1 MNAEEKGILRMAEID
16 ATLAELA
23 DFCDESVAKLST
35 VMTNAELIAAK
46 EAIHAHTTPL
56 ATIQKAMR
64 NIAPEDRPRIG
75 AALHEV
81 RSRLEGAIDVSERRV
96 NEVELANR
104 LRTEHD
110 DIAAYLHPGR
120 LRGTGALHLLTQTRM
135 MLEDLFIGMGF
146 VVAEGPEVETEWHNF
161 EALNIPKFHPAR
173 ANQDSFYLNY
183 GEPESTLLRTHT
195 SPVQVRLMQTSELPI
210 YAIVPGRV
218 YRRDTPDARHTP
230 AFHQLEALVVDKGIT
245 FANLKATI
253 EAFTSAY
260 FGPDIEARLRPAY
273 FPFTEP
279 SAEFEITC
287 TVCKGDGCRTCSGT
301 GWIELGGSGMVHPNV
316 FAHVGI
322 DPEVYSGFAFGFGI
336 DRLVQMKVALGDMR
350 ILPENDLRVLAQMRG
365 VL

>member
-1 MNAEEKGILRMAEID
+1 MAEID
-16 ATLAELA
+16 VTLAELT
-23 DFCDESVAKLST
+23 DFCDESVAKLRT
-35 VMTNAELIAAK
+35 AMTNAELIAAK

-56 ATIQKAMR
+56 ASIQRAMR

-75 AALHEV
+75 AALHEA
-81 RSRLEGAIDVSERRV
+81 RSQLEEAIEANERRV
-96 NEVELANR
+96 GALELTAR
-104 LRTEHD
+104 LRAEHD

-120 LRGTGALHLLTQTRM
+120 LHGTGALHLLTQTRM

-183 GEPESTLLRTHT
+183 GEADSTLLRTHT
-195 SPVQVRLMQTSELPI
+195 SPVQIRLMQTSQLPI

-230 AFHQLEALVVDKGIT
+230 AFHQLEALVVDRGIT

-253 EAFTSAY
+253 EHFTSAY
-260 FGPDIEARLRPAY
+260 FGPDIQARLRPAY

-287 TVCKGDGCRTCSGT
+287 TLCKGVGCRTCSGT